1 MRAALPFY
9 RREELGL
16 SLFSIRGMACGAD
29 QAVRIGCDDN
39 SGDFSQAI
47 WAGICELEQKKKR
60 KAL

>member
-16 SLFSIRGMACGAD
+16 SLFSIREWHAG
-29 QAVRIGCDDN
+29 QIEAVRIGCDDN

-47 WAGICELEQKKKR
+47 WAES
-60 KAL
+60 AN